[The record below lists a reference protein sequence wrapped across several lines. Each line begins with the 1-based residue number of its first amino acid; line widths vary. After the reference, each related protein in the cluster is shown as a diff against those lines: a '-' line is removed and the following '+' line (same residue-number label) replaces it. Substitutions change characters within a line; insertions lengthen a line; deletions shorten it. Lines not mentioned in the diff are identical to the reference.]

1 MIQIT
6 EVEGEEGVSE
16 VVAEVDTENG
26 MIGGE
31 AIPGVYQGVE
41 VEVGIG
47 DLSRGK
53 EDIRLLN
60 QDP

>member
-1 MIQIT
+1 MIRIT
-6 EVEGEEGVSE
+6 EVEGEEGVSG
-16 VVAEVDTENG
+16 VVEGEDIGKG

-31 AIPGVYQGVE
+31 VIPGVYLGVG
-41 VEVGIG
+41 VGVG
-47 DLSRGK
+47 TDDLSRGK

>member
-1 MIQIT
+1 MILIT
-6 EVEGEEGVSE
+6 EVEVEGGGLEDEEGE
-16 VVAEVDTENG
+16 GIEKG

-31 AIPGVYQGVE
+31 VIPGVCLGVG
-41 VEVGIG
+41 VEVGID

>member
-1 MIQIT
+1 MIRIT

-16 VVAEVDTENG
+16 VVVEEDTEKG

-31 AIPGVYQGVE
+31 AIPGVYLGVG
-41 VEVGIG
+41 VEVGID
-47 DLSRGK
+47 DLLRGK

>member
-1 MIQIT
+1 MIQTT
-6 EVEGEEGVSE
+6 EVEGEGGVSGDE
-16 VVAEVDTENG
+16 EGEDIEKE

-31 AIPGVYQGVE
+31 VILGVYLGVG
-41 VEVGIG
+41 VEVGID
-47 DLSRGK
+47 DLLRGK

>member
-1 MIQIT
+1 MIRII
-6 EVEGEEGVSE
+6 EVEDEEGVLGDE
-16 VVAEVDTENG
+16 EGEGIGKG

-31 AIPGVYQGVE
+31 AILGVYLGVG
-41 VEVGIG
+41 VEVGID
-47 DLSRGK
+47 DLLRGK

>member
-1 MIQIT
+1 MILIT
-6 EVEGEEGVSE
+6 EVEGEAGDSGDEEGE
-16 VVAEVDTENG
+16 EEGIG

-31 AIPGVYQGVE
+31 VIPGVYLGVG
-41 VEVGIG
+41 VEVGID
-47 DLSRGK
+47 DLLRGK

>member
-1 MIQIT
+1 MIRIT
-6 EVEGEEGVSE
+6 EVEGEGGDTE
-16 VVAEVDTENG
+16 VVVEEDVEKG

-31 AIPGVYQGVE
+31 AIPGVYQGVG
-41 VEVGIG
+41 VEVGID
-47 DLSRGK
+47 DLSIGK